1 MGGDG
6 GFGHCKRSI
15 SRGMDIWKDIRK
27 EWDEFVAFTSSVVKI
42 LRSLNGRVKIL
53 RSMFTH

>member
-15 SRGMDIWKDIRK
+15 SHGMDIWKDIRK
-27 EWDEFVAFTSSVVKI
+27 EWDEFVAFTSSVVGEG
-42 LRSLNGRVKIL
+42 SSVRVK
-53 RSMFTH
+53 F

>member
-15 SRGMDIWKDIRK
+15 SHGMDIWK
-27 EWDEFVAFTSSVVKI
+27 EWDEFVAFTSSVVGEG
-42 LRSLNGRVKIL
+42 SSVRVK
-53 RSMFTH
+53 F